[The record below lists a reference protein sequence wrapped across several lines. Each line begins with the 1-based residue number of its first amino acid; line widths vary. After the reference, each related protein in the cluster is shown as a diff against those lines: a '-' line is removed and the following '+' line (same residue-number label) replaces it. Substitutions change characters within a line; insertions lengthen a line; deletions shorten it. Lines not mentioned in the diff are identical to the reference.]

1 MPFLDSYFD
10 APLIEDLPPV
20 AATDL
25 YMTPYNAPDDSND
38 LEDED
43 VFVFVAHLTSLGLES
58 STGPDPQGPTE
69 PEYLSEMELF
79 DQPARHSATRA
90 MLVRFLIEG

>member
-25 YMTPYNAPDDSND
+25 YMTPDNAPDDSND

-43 VFVFVAHLTSLGLES
+43 VFVFVAHLTPSGTES

-69 PEYLSEMELF
+69 PEYLSEMEFF
-79 DQPARHSATRA
+79 DQPGRHSATKA
-90 MLVRFLIEG
+90 MLIRFLIEG